1 MVKLTAK
8 FSFMEEYKLSDI
20 AEVRTGPFGSQL
32 HNEDYVSTG
41 TPIVTVEH
49 LGNRRFSKQNLPLV
63 SDDDKKRLSKYLLQ
77 EGDIV
82 FSRVGSVDRCS
93 YVTSAENDWLFS
105 GRCLRVRCGNNCHP
119 LFLYYYFCKESVKQY
134 IKSIAVGATMPS
146 INTKLMAEIP
156 ILLPKLEEQ
165 RCIADI
171 LSSFDDKIELNRR
184 INDNLE
190 QQAQALFKAWF
201 VDFEPF
207 RDGEF
212 VNSVL
217 GSTPKELPI
226 TYIENIPHNIES
238 GKRPKGGAT
247 LIGVPSIGAENI
259 KGLGYYDYSKTKYIP
274 EEYAQ
279 TIKKGKINGYELL
292 IYKDGGKPGYFIP
305 NFTIFGEGF
314 PFNEM
319 YINEHVFLLDLMD
332 CGYNVFAYFYMQ
344 TPYIMNQLNS
354 IGGKA
359 AIPGINTK
367 DVECLPIYSNESPYV
382 KKFGEIVL
390 PFIKTILSNS
400 LENAKQAKVRDTLLP
415 KLMSGELKINEI
427 ETEK

>member
-1 MVKLTAK
+1 MWYCSTYGRST
-8 FSFMEEYKLSDI
+8 SFC
-20 AEVRTGPFGSQL
+20 Q
-32 HNEDYVSTG
+32 
-41 TPIVTVEH
+41 
-49 LGNRRFSKQNLPLV
+49 NRH
-63 SDDDKKRLSKYLLQ
+63 
-77 EGDIV
+77 G
-82 FSRVGSVDRCS
+82 
-93 YVTSAENDWLFS
+93 
-105 GRCLRVRCGNNCHP
+105 
-119 LFLYYYFCKESVKQY
+119 
-134 IKSIAVGATMPS
+134 
-146 INTKLMAEIP
+146 
-156 ILLPKLEEQ
+156 
-165 RCIADI
+165 
-171 LSSFDDKIELNRR
+171 
-184 INDNLE
+184 NDNLE

>member
-1 MVKLTAK
+1 
-8 FSFMEEYKLSDI
+8 MEEYKLSDI

-190 QQAQALFKAWF
+190 QQAQALFKSWF
-201 VDFEPF
+201 VDNSNPNWEETSLSEVASFVGGYSYTGEELTDCSNIAMATIKNF
-207 RDGEF
+207 GRNGGFKADGFKEINPSAKLKECHYANLF
-212 VNSVL
+212 DILVAHTDLTQNADVIGNAQLLLTYGKYNSIIFSMDLVKVL
-217 GSTPKELPI
+217 PKETFPYRFLLAAMLKN
-226 TYIENIPHNIES
+226 ELF
-238 GKRPKGGAT
+238 KGH
-247 LIGVPSIGAENI
+247 S
-259 KGLGYYDYSKTKYIP
+259 LGYVNGTTVLHLSKKALPDFEIRKPSDSESKMMDEVLASY
-274 EEYAQ
+274 YKRMA
-279 TIKKGKINGYELL
+279 ELL
-292 IYKDGGKPGYFIP
+292 QENDRLI
-305 NFTIFGEGF
+305 
-314 PFNEM
+314 
-319 YINEHVFLLDLMD
+319 
-332 CGYNVFAYFYMQ
+332 
-344 TPYIMNQLNS
+344 
-354 IGGKA
+354 
-359 AIPGINTK
+359 
-367 DVECLPIYSNESPYV
+367 
-382 KKFGEIVL
+382 
-390 PFIKTILSNS
+390 S
-400 LENAKQAKVRDTLLP
+400 LRDTLIP
-415 KLMSGELKINEI
+415 KLMSGELKINDLNC
-427 ETEK
+427 

>member
-190 QQAQALFKAWF
+190 QQAQALFKSWF
-201 VDFEPF
+201 VDNSNPNWEETSLSEVASFVGGYSYTGEELTDCSNIAMATIKNF
-207 RDGEF
+207 GRNGGFKADGFKEINPSAKLKECHYANLF
-212 VNSVL
+212 DILVAHTDLTQNADVIGNAELLLTYGKYNSIIFSMDLVKVL
-217 GSTPKELPI
+217 PKETFPYRFLLAAMLK
-226 TYIENIPHNIES
+226 N
-238 GKRPKGGAT
+238 KLFKGH
-247 LIGVPSIGAENI
+247 S
-259 KGLGYYDYSKTKYIP
+259 LGYVNGTTVLHLSKKALPDFEIRKPSDSESKMMDEVLASY
-274 EEYAQ
+274 YKRMA
-279 TIKKGKINGYELL
+279 ELL
-292 IYKDGGKPGYFIP
+292 QENDRLI
-305 NFTIFGEGF
+305 
-314 PFNEM
+314 
-319 YINEHVFLLDLMD
+319 
-332 CGYNVFAYFYMQ
+332 
-344 TPYIMNQLNS
+344 
-354 IGGKA
+354 
-359 AIPGINTK
+359 
-367 DVECLPIYSNESPYV
+367 
-382 KKFGEIVL
+382 
-390 PFIKTILSNS
+390 S
-400 LENAKQAKVRDTLLP
+400 LRDTLIP
-415 KLMSGELKINEI
+415 KLMSGKLKINDLNW
-427 ETEK
+427 

>member
-1 MVKLTAK
+1 
-8 FSFMEEYKLSDI
+8 MELKKIHISDI
-20 AEVRTGPFGSQL
+20 GKVVTGKTPRTSIVENYGGDIPFLTPSDDLSYKSVPKTGKTLTEQGLNEVKNCLLPPHSVC
-32 HNEDYVSTG
+32 VSCIG
-41 TPIVTVEH
+41 TD
-49 LGNRRFSKQNLPLV
+49 LGKVVMTSEPTITNQQFNSIIPNRRFDADFVYYLMTLV
-63 SDDDKKRLSKYLLQ
+63 GKELNYLSKTSTAVPIINKSSFSNYEVEVPDLETQ
-77 EGDIV
+77 E
-82 FSRVGSVDRCS
+82 
-93 YVTSAENDWLFS
+93 
-105 GRCLRVRCGNNCHP
+105 
-119 LFLYYYFCKESVKQY
+119 K
-134 IKSIAVGATMPS
+134 IAS
-146 INTKLMAEIP
+146 
-156 ILLPKLEEQ
+156 
-165 RCIADI
+165 I
-171 LSSFDDKIELNRR
+171 LSSLDSKIELNRR

-226 TYIENIPHNIES
+226 TYIGNIPHNIES

>member
-1 MVKLTAK
+1 
-8 FSFMEEYKLSDI
+8 MELKKIHISDI
-20 AEVRTGPFGSQL
+20 GKVVTGKTPRTSIVENYGGDIPFLTPSDDLSYKSVPKTGKTLTEQGLNEVKNCLLPPHSVC
-32 HNEDYVSTG
+32 VSCIG
-41 TPIVTVEH
+41 TD
-49 LGNRRFSKQNLPLV
+49 LGKVVMTSEPTITNQQFNSIIPNRRFDADFVYYLMTLV
-63 SDDDKKRLSKYLLQ
+63 GKELNYLSKTSTAVPIINKSSFSNYEVEVPDLETQ
-77 EGDIV
+77 E
-82 FSRVGSVDRCS
+82 
-93 YVTSAENDWLFS
+93 
-105 GRCLRVRCGNNCHP
+105 
-119 LFLYYYFCKESVKQY
+119 K
-134 IKSIAVGATMPS
+134 IAS
-146 INTKLMAEIP
+146 
-156 ILLPKLEEQ
+156 
-165 RCIADI
+165 I
-171 LSSFDDKIELNRR
+171 LSSLDSKIELNRR